1 MSCLFIPHTPRAAA
15 AAAAVVS
22 RPPPYPLHPPNPVP
36 SRGQKNN
43 GAARA
48 RARPARRP
56 SQTASRQGRPF
67 YRIIEGFIDQAGAD
81 VGSALPGGGQ
91 FRDDPG
97 GLRLR
102 HDRAG
107 LLSMANGGPDTNT
120 AHFSVMIGPAP

>member
-1 MSCLFIPHTPRAAA
+1 MLFPAYSFPTPLA
-15 AAAAVVS
+15 
-22 RPPPYPLHPPNPVP
+22 PPPPPPQWFPDPRLTLFTPLTPF
-36 SRGQKNN
+36 SLDQKTT
-43 GAARA
+43 APRA
-48 RARPARRP
+48 RAPRRRP

-91 FRDDPG
+91 FKDDPG

-120 AHFSVMIGPAP
+120 AHFSVMMGPAP